1 MPLIHVY
8 AYKCNMIILKQLL
21 IYNCIPKE
29 YLKRKYIFLL
39 SQRFYLNDNNKYLL
53 FNNCSFYLYVF
64 ILSFT
69 ATIVADCVVL
79 SSDFK
84 IAVDCLSYS
93 YLYVIGEVVL
103 IAGRP
108 PVFVSLEL
116 IR

>member
-69 ATIVADCVVL
+69 ATIVLFFHQILKSQWTVYR
-79 SSDFK
+79 
-84 IAVDCLSYS
+84 I
-93 YLYVIGEVVL
+93 L
-103 IAGRP
+103 I
-108 PVFVSLEL
+108 STL
-116 IR
+116 